1 MKKNQTFV
9 IIVLLIIGIILFAGC
24 TYPASSGNQTN
35 NVSVNVTT
43 PISAITPA
51 QTQCPVP
58 VKTNCSVWL
67 TMNLIADHHPGDI
80 FEVNGTIQQK
90 NWTVENAAKIHV
102 EMECYSNGHLSS
114 YRTIWP
120 KGIAFQHPSDCEV
133 KTWSY
138 QVNLTSYNPPECD
151 FYIYT
156 LEECGGRSAHFNV
169 TSLNSDISVDGE
181 RV

>member
-1 MKKNQTFV
+1 MNKNHIIV
-9 IIVLLIIGIILFAGC
+9 AIVLLIIGTILIAGC
-24 TYPASSGNQTN
+24 TFPAGSENHTN

-43 PISAITPA
+43 SVSTSTPS

-67 TMNLIADHHPGDI
+67 TMNPIADHHTGDI

-102 EMECYSNGHLSS
+102 EMECYSIGHLSS
-114 YRTIWP
+114 DRTIWP
-120 KGIAFQHPSDCEV
+120 KGIALQHPSDCEV

-138 QVNLTSYNPPECD
+138 QVNLTSSNHPECD
-151 FYIYT
+151 FYMYT
-156 LEECGGRSAHFNV
+156 FEDCGGRRARFNV
-169 TSLNSDISVDGE
+169 TPLNYEISFNGE
-181 RV
+181 